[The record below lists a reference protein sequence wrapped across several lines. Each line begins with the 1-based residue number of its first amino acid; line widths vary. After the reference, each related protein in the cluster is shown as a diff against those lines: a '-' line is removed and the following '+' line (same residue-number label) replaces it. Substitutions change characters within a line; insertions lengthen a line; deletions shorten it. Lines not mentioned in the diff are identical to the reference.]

1 VLVSAS
7 AERGPGAERSV
18 SEATLLNF
26 GRGLLRTISAI
37 DAQRAPTAAP
47 RAAVLLRGK
56 VVPPWAVRLLVGT
69 MIFPALIAAIDG
81 FARVRR
87 RKHPV
92 ALWLAWAVT
101 CALPFAV
108 VLLVAYLLELTG
120 LLPVIPPAPVRA
132 GAIPL
137 DGGAIAALAALTL
150 VLVVAWFVARP
161 AALGLARIS
170 GDPASPGAAAAVA
183 LLSCAIVT
191 AIWVANPFAAALL
204 LPALHVW
211 LFVTVPEIRLR
222 PAAAVGFVAL
232 ALAPVALLV
241 AYYAQQL
248 GLGVAEIPW
257 TGLLL
262 VAGGHVGVLA
272 ALVWC
277 VLLGCLVGVLAIV
290 RARSRVVPEAQEP
303 TTRGPVT
310 YAGPGSLGGTE
321 SALRR

>member
-1 VLVSAS
+1 
-7 AERGPGAERSV
+7 
-18 SEATLLNF
+18 
-26 GRGLLRTISAI
+26 
-37 DAQRAPTAAP
+37 
-47 RAAVLLRGK
+47 
-56 VVPPWAVRLLVGT
+56 

-101 CALPFAV
+101 CALPFGV

-150 VLVVAWFVARP
+150 VLVVAWLVVRP

-183 LLSCAIVT
+183 LLSCALVT

-204 LPALHVW
+204 IPALHVW

-222 PAAAVGFVAL
+222 PAAALGFVAL
-232 ALAPVALLV
+232 SLAPVALLV
-241 AYYAQQL
+241 AYYAQQV

-272 ALVWC
+272 ALAWC
-277 VLLGCLVGVLAIV
+277 ALLGCLVGVLAIV
-290 RARSRVVPEAQEP
+290 RARARVVPEAEEP